1 MLDLSPVTLAVYDIG
16 CLMVASDDAQFD
28 KHSVITRFL
37 ENGTP
42 LNTTMHYDSL
52 TGDLSNMSNPEGNA
66 SQYTNNTLEEN
77 IIRCT
82 GAVALSEFLQPVRML
97 FNQNRAGR
105 PVQTPG

>member
-1 MLDLSPVTLAVYDIG
+1 MPDISPVILAADGIG
-16 CLMVASDDAQFD
+16 CLMVASDDAQFN

-42 LNTTMHYDSL
+42 INITMHCDSL
-52 TGDLSNMSNPEGNA
+52 TGDLSNMSNPKGNA
-66 SQYTNNTLEEN
+66 SQYTFNTLEEN

-82 GAVALSEFLQPVRML
+82 GAVALSDFLQPVRML